1 MPGILPYADR
11 VTWWKR
17 NLIFVVSP
25 TDTEKGK
32 VHNVRRREGGPLD
45 ETKTEV
51 HYEQHR
57 NVGDHRSCR
66 ILRHLR
72 HLGILQMLGSSP
84 SRVRN
89 LNEDEGR
96 GKRAAPLVLYL
107 QSICN
112 SLTWGCYNV
121 DV

>member
-1 MPGILPYADR
+1 M
-11 VTWWKR
+11 
-17 NLIFVVSP
+17 
-25 TDTEKGK
+25 
-32 VHNVRRREGGPLD
+32 HNVRRREDGPLD

-57 NVGDHRSCR
+57 NVGHHRSCR

-72 HLGILQMLGSSP
+72 HLGMLQVLGASP

-96 GKRAAPLVLYL
+96 GEQVTPLVFYL

-112 SLTWGCYNV
+112 P
-121 DV
+121 

>member
-1 MPGILPYADR
+1 MCGVGR
-11 VTWWKR
+11 
-17 NLIFVVSP
+17 
-25 TDTEKGK
+25 KGLSAK
-32 VHNVRRREGGPLD
+32 Q
-45 ETKTEV
+45 KTEV

-66 ILRHLR
+66 VLRHLR
-72 HLGILQMLGSSP
+72 HLGILQMLGASP

-96 GKRAAPLVLYL
+96 GDQAAPLVFYL

-112 SLTWGCYNV
+112 PLTWGCYNV
-121 DV
+121 GVWMGEDG